1 LTILGFGLITPESGG
16 NRSFGTGVESGMH
29 TDEYEISIA
38 REINHCQRVVT
49 KTKKKLEERRRR
61 FGMDFAE
68 VARIAAEGGTTID
81 ARELAAWR
89 EDVEALPVW
98 EQRLEEYRQAL
109 SVMRI
114 SASRF

>member
-1 LTILGFGLITPESGG
+1 MFLVEPVPPDRLESSNRPVITGEG
-16 NRSFGTGVESGMH
+16 SGMH

-38 REINHCQRVVT
+38 REINHCQRVVART
-49 KTKKKLEERRRR
+49 RGKLEERRLR
-61 FGMDFAE
+61 FGVDFTEA
-68 VARIAAEGGTTID
+68 ARAADEARLTIE

-109 SVMRI
+109 AVMRI